1 MLYPY
6 LALFSG
12 ITTSIAIGPAPH
24 RVSQAL
30 QARNPGR
37 VRKESGKSTPGSGP
51 KSAERVRP
59 GVSKE
64 SEKSPKVR
72 FETLFGLF

>member
-1 MLYPY
+1 MGQRL
-6 LALFSG
+6 
-12 ITTSIAIGPAPH
+12 APH
-24 RVSQAL
+24 TGSSGAFG
-30 QARNPGR
+30 PETPE
-37 VRKESGKSTPGSGP
+37 ESGKSMSGQDP

-72 FETLFGLF
+72 V